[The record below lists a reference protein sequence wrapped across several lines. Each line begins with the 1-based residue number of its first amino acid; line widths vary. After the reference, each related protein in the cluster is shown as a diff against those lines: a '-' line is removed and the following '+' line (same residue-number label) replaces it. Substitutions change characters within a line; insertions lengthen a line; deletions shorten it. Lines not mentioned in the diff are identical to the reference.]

1 MRPFVFLFPESMK
14 YTQLFEQA
22 YSYIAQS
29 SAITLACH
37 EHPDGDALGS
47 LAALGMVAE
56 RHFGKQTLWY
66 SADGVPLSLAFLP
79 GSERIVSDL
88 SQQADLLIGL
98 DYADFWRLKV
108 PARYV
113 AEARMLTIDHHPW
126 RGQQGNV
133 CIIDPSCS
141 STAEL
146 IYWFLQYHGIPI
158 DADVARCLLTGI
170 ITDSGGFLHANTS
183 ARTMFAAAELM
194 RKGADAAHIFEE
206 LGKYEPRA
214 VRATGHILARAQT
227 HSECPGMFYA
237 GIPFKEFEMYNVA
250 SSDLFGVT
258 DMLNAAEGTKFCAFL
273 IEYEK
278 GRVKG
283 SLRSEP
289 HKGVDVSAIAE
300 ALGGGGH
307 KYAAGFSFMG
317 SLQEAE
323 GHLVRTANSV
333 LV

>member
-1 MRPFVFLFPESMK
+1 MK

-22 YSYIAQS
+22 YGYIARS
-29 SAITLACH
+29 STIAFACH

-66 SADGVPLSLAFLP
+66 SADGVPPSLRFIP

-88 SQQADLLIGL
+88 FRPADLFIGL

-108 PARYV
+108 PPRYV
-113 AEARMLTIDHHPW
+113 ETAGMITFDHHPW

-146 IYWFLQYHGIPI
+146 VYWFLQYHGIPI
-158 DADVARCLLTGI
+158 DADVASALLSGI

-183 ARTMFAAAELM
+183 ARTMLASAALVQN
-194 RKGADAAHIFEE
+194 GADMSGIFGA
-206 LGKYEPRA
+206 LGEYEPRA
-214 VRATGHILARAQT
+214 ARAMGNIFANAQA
-227 HSECPGMFYA
+227 HPACPDMFYA
-237 GIPFKEFEMYNVA
+237 GIPFREFEMYNIA
-250 SSDLFGVT
+250 PSDLFGVC
-258 DMLNAAEGTKFCAFL
+258 DVLNAAEGTKFCAFL
-273 IEYEK
+273 IEYER

-289 HKGVDVSAIAE
+289 HKGIDVSAIA
-300 ALGGGGH
+300 ATLGGGGH
-307 KYAAGFSFMG
+307 KYAAGFTFEG
-317 SLQEAE
+317 NLAEAE
-323 GHLVRTANSV
+323 QYLVQAVS
-333 LV
+333 L